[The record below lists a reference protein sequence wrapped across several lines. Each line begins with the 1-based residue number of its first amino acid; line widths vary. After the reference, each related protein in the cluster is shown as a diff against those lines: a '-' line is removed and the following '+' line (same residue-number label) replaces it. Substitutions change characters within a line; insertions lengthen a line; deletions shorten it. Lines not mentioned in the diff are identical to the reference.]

1 MFTDRLSKIVDEQKA
16 KNKKETYLTIVGCII
31 LAIAAIIYYY
41 KDIVNFF
48 K

>member
-1 MFTDRLSKIVDEQKA
+1 MFTDRLSKILDEQKA
-16 KNKKETYLTIVGCII
+16 KNKKETRLTIVGGII
-31 LAIAAIIYYY
+31 FAVAAIIYYY